1 MLVSNDASLRLPQP
15 HTRSARVRF
24 CLTHEA
30 QNNRGVSTRHARS
43 KLRGLG
49 AAEKVKPEP
58 NTRPDPGL
66 EVEDGFCDANAAAH
80 QVGTPRVPHKAPPPP
95 YAGAGLGG
103 LGLPV

>member
-1 MLVSNDASLRLPQP
+1 MRRGRTKSNLPVWIARELLKTQGNYLLRTRLRNAVVGFYWSFKPPGWILPKKIMLVSNDASLRLPQP

-49 AAEKVKPEP
+49 AAEK
-58 NTRPDPGL
+58 
-66 EVEDGFCDANAAAH
+66 
-80 QVGTPRVPHKAPPPP
+80 
-95 YAGAGLGG
+95 
-103 LGLPV
+103 